1 MILSHKVDISLNIGK
16 SILLRLKKH
25 HYVFILHFRL
35 LRDLGGRPVSG
46 PHRTCAKYI
55 LWPGMLSNSNRLCTR
70 MGEFVFS
77 NGHYSIHLKLNC
89 EAQGV
94 GFLWSRFYYGGL
106 QFYMVKPL

>member
-55 LWPGMLSNSNRLCTR
+55 LWPGMLSNRLCR
-70 MGEFVFS
+70 MGEFVLS
-77 NGHYSIHLKLNC
+77 NNIILFTKS
-89 EAQGV
+89 
-94 GFLWSRFYYGGL
+94 
-106 QFYMVKPL
+106 